1 MVRKLVLT
9 LIAAFGACA
18 LAAGQQ
24 RQISGT
30 VTSADGTPIAGATV
44 MVDGTLNGATTEAN
58 GQFSVT
64 APADGTLSVSF
75 IGYETKS
82 VAIAG
87 KTNLT
92 IALNEDTQAIEDVIV
107 VAYGTA
113 KKEAFT
119 GSAGVIKSSELEDRQ
134 ASNVTQSLSGRVAG
148 LQVASANGQPGS
160 SASLRIRGIGSFSA
174 ASEPL
179 FVVDGSPYDGN
190 LSNINP
196 ADIES
201 MTVLKDAASNAL
213 YGSRGANGVVIITTK
228 KGSKSKD
235 AVVTFDMKIGVN
247 TRSKYADYDVIK
259 DPATYYETAFSAW
272 KNWGASDP
280 VAETYLLDNGY
291 FGQGLGYNVYTLPD
305 GESLFVDGKI
315 NPNATLG
322 RVDRNYYTGTLNT
335 LLPDD
340 WADAAYKTGVRQ
352 DYNVSIS
359 GSTDRSDNYF
369 SFGYTNDDGYV
380 VGSSF
385 ERYTARVRSD
395 FQAKKWLKVG
405 ANAAYTRTAQEGVNT
420 DASSSANIFLL
431 TNMIAPIYPLYVR
444 DEEGNIMHDDYGNT
458 LYDYGNYDMGN
469 YYKGPANF
477 PIIGG
482 SRPFMGQSNPISD
495 NILNENSS
503 VGNAL
508 NATGYVKVDF
518 LKDFSFT
525 FNASTDVADSRS
537 TDYTNPYFGQYAGS
551 NGMLTKTHTRS
562 VSVNL
567 QQLLNY
573 SKTFGENTVNVLLGH
588 ENYKRKYEYL
598 SGSKVN
604 MFDYG
609 VRELSTAVRNPSANS
624 YDTNYNTE
632 GYFVSADYSYAS
644 KYFASAAYRRDASSR
659 FHPDH
664 RWGNFWSVGAA
675 WVLSRENFLNKVSWI
690 DLLKLKASYGAQG
703 NDGIGSYSY
712 VDTYEVVNSAGQ
724 PAASFVAKG
733 NPNITWETNYNF
745 NVGAE
750 FSFWQGRLSG
760 SVEYFS
766 RKTED
771 LLFSRPVP
779 STLGYDSYPDNIG
792 SMRNRGVEI
801 DLNAVLY
808 RNKNINWSFYVN
820 ATHYKNTVISLPP
833 EKANGYAT
841 GNYYWSE
848 GGSRYDWYI
857 PSYAGVDQETGMALW
872 YRDVRDAEGNITRTT
887 TDTYSYATKYNHGSA
902 LPDLYGGFGT
912 SFECYGFDFSI
923 GFSYQIGG
931 QSIDSGYQAL
941 MHNYSSNRG
950 YNWHK
955 DMLNAWTPEN
965 PNSNIPM
972 LCYGTNYGYVNS
984 LSDRFLED
992 ASYISLNNI
1001 SVGYTLPKK
1010 WTSKIGLQKLRIY
1023 FAADNVA
1030 FWSKRKGFDPRQSWD
1045 GSTSAQIYAPIRT
1058 LSGGLTLQF

>member
-1 MVRKLVLT
+1 
-9 LIAAFGACA
+9 
-18 LAAGQQ
+18 
-24 RQISGT
+24 
-30 VTSADGTPIAGATV
+30 
-44 MVDGTLNGATTEAN
+44 
-58 GQFSVT
+58 
-64 APADGTLSVSF
+64 
-75 IGYETKS
+75 
-82 VAIAG
+82 
-87 KTNLT
+87 
-92 IALNEDTQAIEDVIV
+92 
-107 VAYGTA
+107 
-113 KKEAFT
+113 
-119 GSAGVIKSSELEDRQ
+119 
-134 ASNVTQSLSGRVAG
+134 
-148 LQVASANGQPGS
+148 
-160 SASLRIRGIGSFSA
+160 
-174 ASEPL
+174 
-179 FVVDGSPYDGN
+179 
-190 LSNINP
+190 
-196 ADIES
+196 
-201 MTVLKDAASNAL
+201 
-213 YGSRGANGVVIITTK
+213 
-228 KGSKSKD
+228 
-235 AVVTFDMKIGVN
+235 MKIGVN

-664 RWGNFWSVGAA
+664 RWGNFWVGG
-675 WVLSRENFLNKVSWI
+675 RR
-690 DLLKLKASYGAQG
+690 
-703 NDGIGSYSY
+703 
-712 VDTYEVVNSAGQ
+712 
-724 PAASFVAKG
+724 
-733 NPNITWETNYNF
+733 
-745 NVGAE
+745 VG
-750 FSFWQGRLSG
+750 
-760 SVEYFS
+760 
-766 RKTED
+766 
-771 LLFSRPVP
+771 
-779 STLGYDSYPDNIG
+779 
-792 SMRNRGVEI
+792 
-801 DLNAVLY
+801 
-808 RNKNINWSFYVN
+808 
-820 ATHYKNTVISLPP
+820 
-833 EKANGYAT
+833 
-841 GNYYWSE
+841 
-848 GGSRYDWYI
+848 
-857 PSYAGVDQETGMALW
+857 
-872 YRDVRDAEGNITRTT
+872 
-887 TDTYSYATKYNHGSA
+887 
-902 LPDLYGGFGT
+902 
-912 SFECYGFDFSI
+912 
-923 GFSYQIGG
+923 
-931 QSIDSGYQAL
+931 
-941 MHNYSSNRG
+941 
-950 YNWHK
+950 
-955 DMLNAWTPEN
+955 
-965 PNSNIPM
+965 
-972 LCYGTNYGYVNS
+972 
-984 LSDRFLED
+984 
-992 ASYISLNNI
+992 
-1001 SVGYTLPKK
+1001 
-1010 WTSKIGLQKLRIY
+1010 
-1023 FAADNVA
+1023 
-1030 FWSKRKGFDPRQSWD
+1030 
-1045 GSTSAQIYAPIRT
+1045 
-1058 LSGGLTLQF
+1058 

>member
-9 LIAAFGACA
+9 FIAVMGAIA
-18 LAAGQQ
+18 WTGAQPRQVSGTVKDAAGQPLVGVSV
-24 RQISGT
+24 IAEGT
-30 VTSADGTPIAGATV
+30 NRGTTTG
-44 MVDGTLNGATTEAN
+44 VDGSYRIEVASNGALTFTYVGYSSEQVDVA
-58 GQFSVT
+58 GRT
-64 APADGTLSVSF
+64 AIDVVL
-75 IGYETKS
+75 K
-82 VAIAG
+82 
-87 KTNLT
+87 
-92 IALNEDTQAIEDVIV
+92 EDTQLVEDVIV
-107 VAYGTA
+107 VAFGTA

-119 GSAGVIKSSELEDRQ
+119 GSAGVVKASELEDRQ
-134 ASNVTQSLSGRVAG
+134 TSNVTQALSGRVAG

-160 SASLRIRGIGSFSA
+160 TASLRIRGIGSFA
-174 ASEPL
+174 ADSEPL
-179 FVVDGSPYDGN
+179 YVVDGSPYDGN

-201 MTVLKDAASNAL
+201 LTVLKDAASNAL

-228 KGSKSKD
+228 RGKKSQD

-272 KNWGASDP
+272 KNWGASDA
-280 VAETYLLDNGY
+280 VAETYLLDNY
-291 FGQGLGYNVYTLPD
+291 NFGQGLGYNVYTVPD
-305 GESLFVDGKI
+305 GESLFVNGKI

-322 RVDRNYYTGTLNT
+322 RVDMNPMTGALNT

-352 DYNVSIS
+352 DYNISVS

-431 TNMIAPIYPLYVR
+431 ANMIAPIYPLYVR

-458 LYDYGNYDMGN
+458 LYDYGNFEMGN
-469 YYKGPANF
+469 YYTGPAGAD
-477 PIIGG
+477 IIGG

-495 NILNENSS
+495 NILNESS
-503 VGNAL
+503 AVGNAL
-508 NATGYVKVDF
+508 NATGYAKVDF

-525 FNASTDVADSRS
+525 FNAATDVADSRS
-537 TDYTNPYFGQYAGS
+537 TDFTNPYFGQYAGS

-573 SKTFGENTVNVLLGH
+573 SKTFGKSTINALLGH

-598 SGSKVN
+598 TGSKAN

-609 VRELSTAVRNPSANS
+609 IRELSTAVRNPSTNS
-624 YDTNYNTE
+624 YNTNYNTE
-632 GYFVSADYSYAS
+632 GYFVSADYSYDS
-644 KYFASAAYRRDASSR
+644 KYFASAAYRRDASSH

-675 WVLSRENFLNKVSWI
+675 WVISRENFLSKAAWI

-712 VDTYEVVNSAGQ
+712 VDTYEVVNSAGE

-745 NVGAE
+745 NVGVE
-750 FSFWQGRLSG
+750 FSFWKGRLSG

-779 STLGYDSYPDNIG
+779 SALGYDSYPDNIG

-808 RNKNINWSFYVN
+808 RNKNIDWNFYVN
-820 ATHYKNTVISLPP
+820 ATHYKNKVLSLPP

-841 GNYYWSE
+841 GNYYWSI
-848 GGSRYDWYI
+848 GGSRYDWYM
-857 PSYAGVDQETGMALW
+857 PSYAGVDPESGMALW
-872 YRDVRDAEGNITRTT
+872 YRDVKDADGNITQTT
-887 TDTYSYATKYNHGSA
+887 TDDYSYATQYNHGSA

-912 SFECYGFDFSI
+912 TFECYGFDFSI

-931 QSIDSGYQAL
+931 QSVDSGYRAL
-941 MHNYSSNRG
+941 MHNYSSGKG

-972 LCYGTNYGYVNS
+972 LCYGDDYANSNS

-992 ASYISLNNI
+992 ASYLSLNNI
-1001 SVGYTLPKK
+1001 SIGYTLPKK

-1030 FWSKRKGFDPRQSWD
+1030 FWSKRKGFDPRQSWN
-1045 GSTSAQIYAPIRT
+1045 GATSAEIYAPIRT